1 MDGSVWVYYYDH
13 KADITELFDDEGICR
28 VTMTYEG
35 QAIYLEIE
43 RGENGYYPYSQ
54 KSDLPEEEIEKYID
68 ITPK

>member
-28 VTMTYEG
+28 VTMAYEG
-35 QAIYLEIE
+35 QTIYLEIE
-43 RGENGYYPYSQ
+43 RGENGDYPYSQ
-54 KSDLPEEEIEKYID
+54 KSDLPKEEIEKYID